1 MTENKE
7 SRFEKN
13 LILRSRK
20 IRYGII
26 AGAVVVMPLFSL
38 IAWNFNSSNVN
49 DFSPTEPQFQEITLD
64 NKSQIRP
71 STTDT
76 AQLLRING
84 RIEPSKNITIL
95 SPFEGVVSAVYV
107 KIGDYVKAGS
117 NLVNLDTSM
126 IDDRYREA
134 ESAYIKAKIEFDK
147 LKAWENGV
155 EMQRARRQ
163 LDEARFTSQ
172 KADRD
177 LTQAKELFDKGII
190 PRNEYEAALQE
201 QNSRNNSVL
210 AAEDE
215 LKTTEQQG
223 GQEQI
228 KMAELD
234 LKNAENKLNA
244 VKSDRSRNELKAPI
258 SGIITSPPRNN
269 SSEAPT
275 NIDVGIQLQ
284 KGSAIFNIAD
294 TSQLVVVGDVDEVD
308 INHVRYGQDVII
320 ESEALPAKRFHG
332 KITGIS
338 AEASKDSNMSQ
349 SPKFK
354 VRATFQIDDAQDQDK
369 LKIGMSARLTVQVKS
384 AQQLTVAPLDYVI
397 DTNGQAK
404 LNIIRGGQN
413 MTVDVQLGTTTPT
426 GVEIV
431 NGIQDGDTIVGK

>member
-7 SRFEKN
+7 SGFEKN

-26 AGAVVVMPLFSL
+26 AGAVVVIPLFSL

-294 TSQLVVVGDVDEVD
+294 TSQFVVVGDVDEVD
-308 INHVRYGQDVII
+308 INHGDYQ
-320 ESEALPAKRFHG
+320 SQWKLL
-332 KITGIS
+332 S
-338 AEASKDSNMSQ
+338 A
-349 SPKFK
+349 
-354 VRATFQIDDAQDQDK
+354 
-369 LKIGMSARLTVQVKS
+369 
-384 AQQLTVAPLDYVI
+384 
-397 DTNGQAK
+397 
-404 LNIIRGGQN
+404 
-413 MTVDVQLGTTTPT
+413 
-426 GVEIV
+426 
-431 NGIQDGDTIVGK
+431 